1 MDHDVHLSDDVDRG
15 GLVAKIV
22 AAVVIVSIF
31 IGVGSYVVF
40 ASGLWGQ

>member
-15 GLVAKIV
+15 GLFAKI
-22 AAVVIVSIF
+22 AAAAVIVSIF
-31 IGVGSYVVF
+31 VGIGSYVVF